1 MHPLEDIMHQ
11 NTSHEIVP
19 DRKGLFQGLLLRV
32 KLVLRLIA
40 DRRVNLLLKVIPFG
54 SFLYLLAPDLFIGPI
69 DDAAVIWLGAYL
81 FVELCPPDV
90 VEEHMR
96 ALNIK
101 IPAQN
106 TASPSYEEEDIIEGE
121 FREEA

>member
-1 MHPLEDIMHQ
+1 MHPLEEIMKQ
-11 NTSHEIVP
+11 NASHEIVP
-19 DRKGLFQGLLLRV
+19 DRRGFFQDLLVRV
-32 KLVLRLIA
+32 KLVLRLIT
-40 DRRVNLLLKVIPFG
+40 DRRVPMLLKVIPFG
-54 SFLYLLAPDLFIGPI
+54 SFVYLLAPDLFLGPI

-96 ALNIK
+96 ALKMK

-106 TASPSYEEEDIIEGE
+106 QASPFDDDEEIIEGE